1 LRQLEKTT
9 DFQENTCR
17 LSQILKSSLPEK
29 VCPLMKETIR
39 MTSCGPRSSF
49 SCGWFLSCMPK
60 PAIYFSR
67 CPLTS
72 QRGMLELSVETNNR
86 EVIRIRSL
94 SDQGTENDLQNT
106 TAAERIAMMW
116 PLALD
121 AWAFKG
127 EPVRE
132 SRLPRHVIRVVRRGS

>member
-1 LRQLEKTT
+1 
-9 DFQENTCR
+9 
-17 LSQILKSSLPEK
+17 
-29 VCPLMKETIR
+29 
-39 MTSCGPRSSF
+39 
-49 SCGWFLSCMPK
+49 
-60 PAIYFSR
+60 
-67 CPLTS
+67 
-72 QRGMLELSVETNNR
+72 MLELSVETNNR